1 MALSE
6 KNCGCSERIVT
17 FDQACGLSP
26 IISLIPYIPDVVRGI
41 FIKKTVMFQL
51 ENQNVC
57 YNCAILLAVNLDHKT
72 ALRLGPMISTYTQLV
87 TS

>member
-1 MALSE
+1 M
-6 KNCGCSERIVT
+6 T

-26 IISLIPYIPDVVRGI
+26 IISLIPFIPDVVRGI
-41 FIKKTVMFQL
+41 FIKKTVMFQLSFTSHWL

-72 ALRLGPMISTYTQLV
+72 ALRLGPMISTYTELV